1 MKQNKFEYL
10 YVLQGRYGSSY
21 GWEDL
26 TASKKNAEG
35 LKEIRQNKKDYIE
48 NEGTGEYRI
57 ISRRV
62 KTGA

>member
-10 YVLQGRYGSSY
+10 YVLQGRYGSLY

-26 TASKKNAEG
+26 TAAKKNSQG
-35 LKEIRQNKKDYIE
+35 LKEIRQNKKEYIK

-62 KTGA
+62 KV